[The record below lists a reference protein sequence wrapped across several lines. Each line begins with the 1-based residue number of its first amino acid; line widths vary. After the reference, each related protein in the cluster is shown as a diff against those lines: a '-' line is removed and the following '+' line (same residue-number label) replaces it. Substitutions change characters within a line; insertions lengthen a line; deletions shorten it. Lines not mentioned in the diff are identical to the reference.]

1 MKSNRP
7 ITPLK
12 TAEKQDMDRNREVES
27 EQEGFMHDSAVMKFI
42 DDIKDGDME
51 KFDTTTT
58 PGFWKELFIRIKKV
72 DVTGLGSQLA
82 FFFLLSLFP
91 LLIFIMTLLPFLN
104 LDQAQIFLFIRE
116 YAPESVAILIEN
128 TLGEVLENRNG
139 GLLSIG
145 ILATIWSASKG
156 MNALTK
162 ALNLSYFTE
171 ETRSFFVA
179 RSMSVVFTIMLI
191 GVFIVALVLPVF
203 GQQIGFLAFSALG
216 LEDDFIILWNNLRWI
231 IPPILIFLVF
241 LVIYWIVPNLKIRL
255 KSVIPGAVFAT
266 VGWILTSLG
275 FSFYVGSFANYSKT
289 YGSIG
294 AIIVL
299 MMWLYFSAIIL
310 ILGGQLNAV
319 MTERMQVKVAKEKS
333 NAVM

>member
-139 GLLSIG
+139 SLLSIG

-231 IPPILIFLVF
+231 IPPDLDFPSVFSDLLVSTEFKNPVKKCDSRSCICHGRLDTNVSRIFVLCRKLRELFKNIWEYRSDYRADDVALLF
-241 LVIYWIVPNLKIRL
+241 GDHPNSRR
-255 KSVIPGAVFAT
+255 
-266 VGWILTSLG
+266 
-275 FSFYVGSFANYSKT
+275 
-289 YGSIG
+289 
-294 AIIVL
+294 
-299 MMWLYFSAIIL
+299 SAERCYDRK
-310 ILGGQLNAV
+310 NA
-319 MTERMQVKVAKEKS
+319 S
-333 NAVM
+333 